1 MNKATMDKKIRQ
13 IERSVAAQAIIPPP
27 KVFFFM
33 QGREVESEAEGREI
47 HKLYLQWIKRVERA
61 IKSNSITLKQLLDT
75 LPEPW
80 KSAFIETLVKQIDE
94 EKHISKTDSQTT
106 P

>member
-1 MNKATMDKKIRQ
+1 LNRTTISKKIQ
-13 IERSVAAQAIIPPP
+13 KIEKNVAAKAIIPPP

-47 HKLYLQWIKRVERA
+47 NKLYLQWIKRVEKA

-94 EKHISKTDSQTT
+94 EKHLNKTDSRTT